1 MKERLP
7 EVERAYL
14 CSLSS
19 ALVRERARALHAA
32 GWSLASIAEAWSPPR
47 QRSTIRA
54 WVLSPTSPEPAP
66 PFTQPLPLPSSSS
79 SSSSSSLIEAGE
91 KADLEQSASTSAQ
104 EKTKTKTKVR
114 RRVYDPDNPKISAA
128 QKKRISNLAPLARRY
143 RARTP
148 QNGTYSRANRELT
161 DLCRTLYYSGT
172 SVRELSLAA
181 GVTYRAMARRVGR

>member
-54 WVLSPTSPEPAP
+54 WVLSPAP
-66 PFTQPLPLPSSSS
+66 LSAAPLAQPLPLPSSSS
-79 SSSSSSLIEAGE
+79 SSSSSSLIVAGE
-91 KADLEQSASTSAQ
+91 KVTSEAPPSSPSRV
-104 EKTKTKTKVR
+104 KVKVR
-114 RRVYDPDNPKISAA
+114 RRVYDAANPKISAA
-128 QKKRISNLAPLARRY
+128 QKRRISTLAPLARRH

-148 QNGTYSRANRELT
+148 ENSTYSRANRELT
-161 DLCRTLYYSGT
+161 DLCRTLYYSGA

-181 GVTYRAMARRVGR
+181 GVTYRAMARRIGR

>member
-54 WVLSPTSPEPAP
+54 WVLSPTPPEPAP
-66 PFTQPLPLPSSSS
+66 SFTQPLPLPSSSSS

-91 KADLEQSASTSAQ
+91 KADLEQSAPAQ
-104 EKTKTKTKVR
+104 ARAKIRVR

-161 DLCRTLYYSGT
+161 DLCRTLYYSGA

>member
-66 PFTQPLPLPSSSS
+66 SFTQPLPLPSSSS

-91 KADLEQSASTSAQ
+91 KADLEQSASAPAQ
-104 EKTKTKTKVR
+104 AKTKTKAR

-172 SVRELSLAA
+172 SVRELSLAV

>member
-91 KADLEQSASTSAQ
+91 KADLEQSASAPAQ
-104 EKTKTKTKVR
+104 AKTKTKVR

>member
-66 PFTQPLPLPSSSS
+66 SFTQPLPLPSSSS

-91 KADLEQSASTSAQ
+91 KADLEQSASAPAQ
-104 EKTKTKTKVR
+104 AKTKTKVR

>member
-66 PFTQPLPLPSSSS
+66 SFTQPLPLPSSSS

-91 KADLEQSASTSAQ
+91 KADLEQSASAPAQ
-104 EKTKTKTKVR
+104 AKTKTKAR

>member
-91 KADLEQSASTSAQ
+91 KADLEQSASAPAQ
-104 EKTKTKTKVR
+104 AKTKTKAR